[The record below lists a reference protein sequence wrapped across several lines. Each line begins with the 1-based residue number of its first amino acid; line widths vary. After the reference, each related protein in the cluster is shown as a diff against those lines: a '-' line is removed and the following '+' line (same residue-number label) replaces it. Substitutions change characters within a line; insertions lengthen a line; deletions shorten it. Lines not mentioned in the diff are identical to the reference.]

1 MPRNFVKVLAYS
13 CAGLFALYLAL
24 VAFAIYF
31 ASVETHLS
39 GQMGEMEAFVSEL
52 EADYYDAITL
62 LSAKDPYALGFT
74 DPQGVEY
81 VSAGTPNLSFVRTD
95 VRP

>member
-1 MPRNFVKVLAYS
+1 MPRNPVKVLAYS

-39 GQMGEMEAFVSEL
+39 GEMGDMEAVVSEL
-52 EADYYDAITL
+52 EADYYDAIAL
-62 LSAKDPYALGFT
+62 LSTKDPYALGFA
-74 DPQGVEY
+74 DPRAVEY
-81 VSAGTPNLSFVRTD
+81 MSADTPNLSFVRAE